1 MEQLKSVISISRIPS
16 SDLSGVVF
24 KRSGIVRVPET
35 IKSEV
40 INIQV
45 PARLSIINKVEGKA
59 TLWETTLV
67 FHTCQDLS
75 ECDKHYCYI
84 ATLANGKRILVG
96 NGQRPYPKTVTS
108 DNLSENVKDSQL
120 QEVTITLKHW
130 QKPPIIL

>member
-1 MEQLKSVISISRIPS
+1 MEQLKSVISISRILS

-35 IKSEV
+35 INSEV

>member
-1 MEQLKSVISISRIPS
+1 MEQLKSVISISRILS

-35 IKSEV
+35 INSEV

-84 ATLANGKRILVG
+84 ATLANGKRKLIG